1 MNAGAV
7 EKLLHKIEDA
17 KEALAQRKDAA
28 AKEAFEEVR
37 KAEQMFLDALA
48 EKGVRFEQG
57 RIIGAIEDDENS
69 VREDDDKS
77 RKS

>member
-7 EKLLHKIEDA
+7 EKLLHKIEDV
-17 KEALAQRKDAA
+17 KDALARRKDAA

-48 EKGVRFEQG
+48 EKGMRFEGG
-57 RIIGAIEDDENS
+57 RLLG
-69 VREDDDKS
+69 RT
-77 RKS
+77 RMMMR